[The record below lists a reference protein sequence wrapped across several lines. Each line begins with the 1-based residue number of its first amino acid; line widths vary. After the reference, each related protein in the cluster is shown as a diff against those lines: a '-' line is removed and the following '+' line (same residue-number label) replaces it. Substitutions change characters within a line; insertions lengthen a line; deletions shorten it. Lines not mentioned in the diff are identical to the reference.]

1 MKAGNGGEISVK
13 MALNGNS
20 KPSKVMNIDGP
31 NEVCFVIVIDCSEMK
46 ENDYFRQ
53 FFRQLHITLFKDN
66 SLCQFYFPGLFSLFH
81 IHT

>member
-46 ENDYFRQ
+46 ENDHFQ
-53 FFRQLHITLFKDN
+53 HFFWQLHI
-66 SLCQFYFPGLFSLFH
+66 
-81 IHT
+81 